1 MPLGVSCPIGDHFC
15 LNGGARWLPF
25 IFLIYFLLYSSA
37 EEGLEFPS
45 FDGKDRVL
53 NVNERN
59 YKKALKKYDMMCL
72 LYHEPLPS
80 DKELQQQ
87 FHMREMVLE
96 LAAQVLEDKD
106 IGFGLVDSHRDAKV
120 AKKLGLEE
128 EGSIYVFKD
137 ERVIEFDGELSADTL
152 VEFLLD
158 LLEDP
163 VELISNPM
171 EQRAFERMD
180 EDIRLIGYFKGEDS
194 EREFAFQVTAEKFQ
208 PYVKFFATFDK
219 GVAKQLTL
227 KMNEIDFYEPFMDEP
242 VTIPGK
248 PNTEEEIVDF
258 VNQHRRPTLRKLRAE
273 DMFETWED
281 DMDGIHIVAFA
292 EEEDPDGYEFLEI
305 LKEVARDN
313 TKNPDLSIV
322 WIDPD
327 EFPLLTTYWEKTFK
341 VDLFRPQI
349 GVVNVTDADS
359 VWLNMPNDEALPSA
373 EELEDWIEDVLSG
386 KVNTEDDDDDDD
398 NDIDDD
404 SSDEDHYG
412 DDDDD

>member
-1 MPLGVSCPIGDHFC
+1 PCRTTLLCLSMHLTILSGVF
-15 LNGGARWLPF
+15 
-25 IFLIYFLLYSSA
+25 A

-53 NVNERN
+53 DINERN
-59 YKKALKKYDMMCL
+59 YKKALKKYDMLCL
-72 LYHEPLPS
+72 LYHERLPS
-80 DKELQQQ
+80 DRELQQQ

-96 LAAQVLEDKD
+96 LAAQILEDRD
-106 IGFGLVDSHRDAKV
+106 IGFGMVDSHKDAKV

-158 LLEDP
+158 LLEDA

-171 EQRAFERMD
+171 ELRAFERMD
-180 EDIRLIGYFKGEDS
+180 EDIRLIGYFKGRDS
-194 EREFAFQVTAEKFQ
+194 EHYKAFQGAAERFQ

-227 KMNEIDFYEPFMDEP
+227 KMNEVDFYEPFMDEP
-242 VTIPGK
+242 ITIPSK
-248 PNTEEEIVDF
+248 PNSEDEIVNF
-258 VNQHRRPTLRKLRAE
+258 VSRHRRPTLRKLRAE

-327 EFPLLTTYWEKTFK
+327 DFPLLTAYWEKTFK

-359 VWLNMPNDEALPSA
+359 VWLNMPNDEALPTA

-386 KVNTEDDDDDDD
+386 KVNTEDDDVDDDGDDDDDDDDDDD
-398 NDIDDD
+398 NDVDDD
-404 SSDEDHYG
+404 SDDDDR
-412 DDDDD
+412 DDDDDDDDD

>member
-1 MPLGVSCPIGDHFC
+1 MLSVWLVLVSCMD
-15 LNGGARWLPF
+15 
-25 IFLIYFLLYSSA
+25 FLLYSSA

-72 LYHEPLPS
+72 LFHEPLPS

-96 LAAQVLEDKD
+96 VRNYCLTHSILTESCD
-106 IGFGLVDSHRDAKV
+106 LCP
-120 AKKLGLEE
+120 LGLEE

-180 EDIRLIGYFKGEDS
+180 EDIRLIGYFKGENS
-194 EREFAFQVTAEKFQ
+194 EHYKAFQVTAEKFQ

-242 VTIPGK
+242 VTIPDK

-292 EEEDPDGYEFLEI
+292 EEEDPGFQ
-305 LKEVARDN
+305 
-313 TKNPDLSIV
+313 
-322 WIDPD
+322 
-327 EFPLLTTYWEKTFK
+327 FFTTENK
-341 VDLFRPQI
+341 
-349 GVVNVTDADS
+349 
-359 VWLNMPNDEALPSA
+359 LN
-373 EELEDWIEDVLSG
+373 
-386 KVNTEDDDDDDD
+386 
-398 NDIDDD
+398 
-404 SSDEDHYG
+404 
-412 DDDDD
+412 

>member
-1 MPLGVSCPIGDHFC
+1 MLSIWLVLVSCID
-15 LNGGARWLPF
+15 
-25 IFLIYFLLYSSA
+25 FLLYSSA

-87 FHMREMVLE
+87 FRMGEMGFLE
-96 LAAQVLEDKD
+96 VVKYFIFTESCDLCP
-106 IGFGLVDSHRDAKV
+106 
-120 AKKLGLEE
+120 LGLEE

-171 EQRAFERMD
+171 EQHAFERMD

-194 EREFAFQVTAEKFQ
+194 EHYKAFQVTAEKFQ

-227 KMNEIDFYEPFMDEP
+227 KINEIDFYEPFMDEP
-242 VTIPGK
+242 VTVPGK

-292 EEEDPDGYEFLEI
+292 EEEDPGFQFFITENN
-305 LKEVARDN
+305 K
-313 TKNPDLSIV
+313 
-322 WIDPD
+322 
-327 EFPLLTTYWEKTFK
+327 LT
-341 VDLFRPQI
+341 I
-349 GVVNVTDADS
+349 S
-359 VWLNMPNDEALPSA
+359 
-373 EELEDWIEDVLSG
+373 
-386 KVNTEDDDDDDD
+386 
-398 NDIDDD
+398 
-404 SSDEDHYG
+404 
-412 DDDDD
+412 